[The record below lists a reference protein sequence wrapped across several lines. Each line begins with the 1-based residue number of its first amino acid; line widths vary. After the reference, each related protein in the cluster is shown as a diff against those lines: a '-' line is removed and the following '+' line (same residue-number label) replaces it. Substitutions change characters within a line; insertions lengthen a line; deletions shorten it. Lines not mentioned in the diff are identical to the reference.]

1 MVVMNSLDGHLDLL
15 PIVMIIIAVIVDAGW
30 AETYIPVT
38 VEHHILSREVVAGS
52 FLGFVEGD
60 QG

>member
-1 MVVMNSLDGHLDLL
+1 
-15 PIVMIIIAVIVDAGW
+15 MIIIAVIVDAGW